1 MKFIVR
7 KAYDVSDD
15 EIRSEI
21 PEERLFYNSHEEEV
35 WHKVT
40 YYCQTPVV
48 RRQQEMVDDE
58 GKTWYRY
65 DDCPHPAI
73 ESFKQ
78 KVRNYRADNLYY
90 HYGEEVNS
98 EWVIDDVSVEELFFM
113 AGEVEYLIIQQTDDF
128 IGIDGVI
135 YVF

>member
-7 KAYDVSDD
+7 KANDVNES
-15 EIRSEI
+15 EIYSEI
-21 PEERLFYNSHEEEV
+21 PEEQLFYNSHKEDI
-35 WHKVT
+35 WHKVK
-40 YYCQTPVV
+40 YYCPIVKHK
-48 RRQQEMVDDE
+48 QEIVDNE
-58 GKTWYRY
+58 GKTRY
-65 DDCPHPAI
+65 HYYDAPHPAI

-78 KVRNYRADNLYY
+78 RVRNYHAENLYY

-135 YVF
+135 YVY